1 MKYYITTT
9 ANAEQISRDKA
20 TELGCG
26 PVTQY
31 WWGWIVDDRDS
42 TQAALCFQ
50 DDESVSHTTVDTLP
64 EGFLPPDPEL

>member
-9 ANAEQISRDKA
+9 ANAQQISQEKA

-26 PVTQY
+26 PITQY
-31 WWGWIVDDRDS
+31 WWGWIVDDRDPS
-42 TQAALCFQ
+42 QAALSFQ
-50 DDESVSHTTVDTLP
+50 DDEDVPYTTVDTLP